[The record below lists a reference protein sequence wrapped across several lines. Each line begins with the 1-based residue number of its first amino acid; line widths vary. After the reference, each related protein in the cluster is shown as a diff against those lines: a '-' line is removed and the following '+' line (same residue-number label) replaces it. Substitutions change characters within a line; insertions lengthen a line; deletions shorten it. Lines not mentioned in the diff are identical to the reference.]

1 MMQDKSRKAPYLGRH
16 IDPAMEKMMRRMMI
30 GLVAAGVLAAGGA
43 FAQTAKTAPGGTNIS
58 VVGLED
64 SLTKLQ
70 SMKTRNAA
78 QAVLFLQLIKGVGK
92 RGTAADGRSQYDYR
106 IDVTD
111 SGGVL
116 VNGIDIAP
124 ILNAANAVK

>member
-1 MMQDKSRKAPYLGRH
+1 MRLRVIGLMIAAVLASAGASAQSAKAP
-16 IDPAMEKMMRRMMI
+16 
-30 GLVAAGVLAAGGA
+30 
-43 FAQTAKTAPGGTNIS
+43 PGGTNIS

-64 SLTKLQ
+64 SLGKLQ
-70 SMKTRNAA
+70 GMKTRNAA
-78 QAVLFLQLIKGVGK
+78 QAVLFLQLMKGVGK
-92 RGTAADGRSQYDYR
+92 KGTAADGRSQYDYR

-111 SGGVL
+111 TGGVL

>member
-1 MMQDKSRKAPYLGRH
+1 
-16 IDPAMEKMMRRMMI
+16 MRRMAMRVAV
-30 GLVAAGVLAAGGA
+30 GLAVVGALPTGDAWAQAAKPTPA
-43 FAQTAKTAPGGTNIS
+43 GTNIS

-70 SMKTRNAA
+70 TLKTRNAA
-78 QAVLFLQLIKGVGK
+78 QAVLFLQLIRGVGK
-92 RGTAADGRSQYDYR
+92 KGTAPDGRSQYEYR

-111 SGGVL
+111 TGGVL

>member
-1 MMQDKSRKAPYLGRH
+1 
-16 IDPAMEKMMRRMMI
+16 MRT
-30 GLVAAGVLAAGGA
+30 GLRGILVVSVLATGAA
-43 FAQTAKTAPGGTNIS
+43 FAQSAKAPPSGTNIS

-70 SMKTRNAA
+70 GMKTRNAA
-78 QAVLFLQLIKGVGK
+78 QAVLFLQLMKGVGK
-92 RGTAADGRSQYDYR
+92 RGTATDGRSQYDYR

-111 SGGVL
+111 TGGVL

>member
-1 MMQDKSRKAPYLGRH
+1 MWRT
-16 IDPAMEKMMRRMMI
+16 MI
-30 GLVAAGVLAAGGA
+30 GLAAAGILVAGGA
-43 FAQTAKTAPGGTNIS
+43 CAQTAKTPPGGTNIS

-70 SMKTRNAA
+70 TLKTRNAA
-78 QAVLFLQLIKGVGK
+78 QAVLFLQLMRGVGK
-92 RGTAADGRSQYDYR
+92 KGTAADGRSQYDYR

-116 VNGIDIAP
+116 INGIDIAP

>member
-1 MMQDKSRKAPYLGRH
+1 MQDKSGVAPYLGRH
-16 IDPAMEKMMRRMMI
+16 SDPAMEKMMRRMMI
-30 GLVAAGVLAAGGA
+30 GLTVAGLLMAGGA
-43 FAQTAKTAPGGTNIS
+43 VAQTAKTPPSGTNIS

-64 SLTKLQ
+64 SLSKLQ
-70 SMKTRNAA
+70 AMKTRNAA

-92 RGTAADGRSQYDYR
+92 KGTAADGRSQYDYR

>member
-1 MMQDKSRKAPYLGRH
+1 MQDKSGVAPYLGRH
-16 IDPAMEKMMRRMMI
+16 SDPAMEKMMRRMMI
-30 GLVAAGVLAAGGA
+30 GLTVAGFLMAGGA
-43 FAQTAKTAPGGTNIS
+43 VAQTAKTPTSGTNIS

-64 SLTKLQ
+64 SLSKLQ
-70 SMKTRNAA
+70 AMKTRNAA

-92 RGTAADGRSQYDYR
+92 KGTAADGRSQYDYR

>member
-1 MMQDKSRKAPYLGRH
+1 MRLKA
-16 IDPAMEKMMRRMMI
+16 I
-30 GLVAAGVLAAGGA
+30 GFMVAVVLASGAA
-43 FAQTAKTAPGGTNIS
+43 FAQSAKAPPSGTNIS

-64 SLTKLQ
+64 SLAKLQ
-70 SMKTRNAA
+70 GMKTRNAA
-78 QAVLFLQLIKGVGK
+78 QAVLFLQLMKGVGK
-92 RGTAADGRSQYDYR
+92 KGTASDGRSQYDYR

-111 SGGVL
+111 TGGVL

>member
-1 MMQDKSRKAPYLGRH
+1 
-16 IDPAMEKMMRRMMI
+16 MRRMMI
-30 GLVAAGVLAAGGA
+30 GLVAASVLAAGGA

>member
-1 MMQDKSRKAPYLGRH
+1 
-16 IDPAMEKMMRRMMI
+16 MRI
-30 GLVAAGVLAAGGA
+30 GLIGLLVAGVLATGA
-43 FAQTAKTAPGGTNIS
+43 VSAQSAKGAPSGTNIS

-70 SMKTRNAA
+70 GMKTRNAA
-78 QAVLFLQLIKGVGK
+78 QAVLFLQLMKGVGK
-92 RGTAADGRSQYDYR
+92 KGTASDGRSQYDYR

-111 SGGVL
+111 TGGVL

>member
-1 MMQDKSRKAPYLGRH
+1 
-16 IDPAMEKMMRRMMI
+16 MRRMVII
-30 GLVAAGVLAAGGA
+30 GVAVAGALVAGGA
-43 FAQTAKTAPGGTNIS
+43 VAQGAKPAPSGTNIS

-70 SMKTRNAA
+70 NLKTRNAA
-78 QAVLFLQLIKGVGK
+78 QAVLFLQLMRGVGK
-92 RGTAADGRSQYDYR
+92 KGTAPDGRSQYEYR